1 MSLAPHRKGLTWAG
15 TFPAAIAL
23 VTFVKA
29 ASALLAKAGDVFFR
43 MDLRCSGRIPLGPAA
58 DPFGKE
64 RAAEKTSDE
73 VKTLADM
80 VETGGGGWALLGG
93 GCFCCISARLAGEY
107 SARPHDVSACTALV
121 YCPS

>member
-1 MSLAPHRKGLTWAG
+1 M
-15 TFPAAIAL
+15 
-23 VTFVKA
+23 
-29 ASALLAKAGDVFFR
+29 AKAGDVFFR

-80 VETGGGGWALLGG
+80 VETGGGGWTLLGG
-93 GCFCCISARLAGEY
+93 GCSAAFPQDWQENIPRGHVK
-107 SARPHDVSACTALV
+107 SAPAL
-121 YCPS
+121 P